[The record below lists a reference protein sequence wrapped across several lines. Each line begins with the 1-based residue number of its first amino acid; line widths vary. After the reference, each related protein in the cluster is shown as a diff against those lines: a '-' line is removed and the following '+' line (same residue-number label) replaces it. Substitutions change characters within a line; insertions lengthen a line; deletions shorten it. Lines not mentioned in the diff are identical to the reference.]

1 MGMALPKLSDETAFI
16 AAVHAAMPG
25 IDAALGEAPHGWLN
39 GHDDGQDAETVARLH
54 REIATAFPAAGR
66 AYHAVRSWSMLVWQP
81 AMAGVMAVHSHD
93 LALPVER
100 MGQRVADGGVYGFR
114 LPGGLAGHGTTER
127 LIDITAMRIRVVS
140 DRLHR
145 LLGVV
150 APVKEKIA
158 FRLLADRI
166 LGTLVHIHAHE
177 PQLRVCDHAA
187 HWLDAAGLG
196 EMSGLAEVTLDSG
209 APHPVLDRKA
219 CCLHYLCEPGTLC
232 MSCPKQPREIRLA
245 RMRDYWNGHA

>member
-1 MGMALPKLSDETAFI
+1 MAISKHSDEAAFM

-25 IDAALGEAPHGWLN
+25 IDAEFGETPPDWLGGE
-39 GHDDGQDAETVARLH
+39 DDRQDAEAVATLH
-54 REIATAFPAAGR
+54 REIATAFPGAGR

-81 AMAGVMAVHSHD
+81 AMTGVMAVHSHG

-114 LPGGLAGHGTTER
+114 LPGGLSSHGTTEH
-127 LIDITAMRIRVVS
+127 LIDITAMRIRAMS
-140 DRLHR
+140 DRLHA
-145 LLGVV
+145 LLGEI
-150 APVKEKIA
+150 APMKEKIA

-219 CCLHYLCEPGTLC
+219 CCLHYLCEPGALC